1 MFKTPN
7 CTIIFVLMLFVAKK
21 SVKIDTISLHIART
35 NSYLFFLDFE
45 VIKAILEIFKSNT
58 SLLNKFLFRLSF
70 KGSWLI
76 LFICS
81 LISCGLSFNTCIS
94 TCICHRQI
102 EFLER
107 IGVQFKEHSSSSN
120 AVFSTEEGISL
131 KKNFDL
137 FCLADFYFLL
147 NAWSIPIQ
155 RLSNFRYNRTFH
167 SVDLLA
173 LACRI
178 GYAHPTS
185 RGIRSKILVFMS
197 TTGFFSKQSYVY

>member
-21 SVKIDTISLHIART
+21 LLKSTQFSFHIART
-35 NSYLFFLDFE
+35 NSYLFFLDLE
-45 VIKAILEIFKSNT
+45 VIKSILEIFKSNT
-58 SLLNKFLFRLSF
+58 SLLNNFLFRLSF

-76 LFICS
+76 LFKYS
-81 LISCGLSFNTCIS
+81 LISFGLSFNICIS
-94 TCICHRQI
+94 ICIDHRQL

-107 IGVQFKEHSSSSN
+107 IGVQFKEHSSSSH

-147 NAWSIPIQ
+147 NA
-155 RLSNFRYNRTFH
+155 
-167 SVDLLA
+167 
-173 LACRI
+173 
-178 GYAHPTS
+178 
-185 RGIRSKILVFMS
+185 
-197 TTGFFSKQSYVY
+197 